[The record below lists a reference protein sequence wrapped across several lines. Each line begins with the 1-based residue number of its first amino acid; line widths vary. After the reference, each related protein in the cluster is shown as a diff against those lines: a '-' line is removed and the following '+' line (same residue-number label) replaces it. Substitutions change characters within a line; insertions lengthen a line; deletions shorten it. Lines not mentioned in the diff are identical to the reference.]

1 MFIRAIDKKTAT
13 KLKSFGAKEIKQ
25 NNSDL
30 FIFLYD
36 EDVLYRYNKKYNN
49 KNIFLTDKIYF
60 A

>member
-1 MFIRAIDKKTAT
+1 MFIRAVNKVTAT
-13 KLKSFGAKEIKQ
+13 RLKSYGAKEIKQ
-25 NNSDL
+25 NNADL

-36 EDVLYRYNKKYNN
+36 EDVLDRYNKKYNN